1 VNVYRSGCH
10 LSVSRVRWFE
20 VGLSIAAN
28 ARTKVSV
35 ASSGVL
41 LKVKSLPNFCLR
53 YMIALG
59 VAMNSIIWLFILAPL
74 CLALVLWQYVGI
86 GARKRDILPWQY
98 VRLGKYGFWVILAIL
113 YIVTFTAA
121 LVEHKL

>member
-1 VNVYRSGCH
+1 VKVYRSGCH
-10 LSVSRVRWFE
+10 LSVSRIRCFE

-28 ARTKVSV
+28 ARTKGSV
-35 ASSGVL
+35 ASSWVL
-41 LKVKSLPNFCLR
+41 LKVKSLPNFCLG

-59 VAMNSIIWLFILAPL
+59 VAMNSIIWLLILAPP

>member
-1 VNVYRSGCH
+1 MSTLGRPCHIRLGGTVNVYRSGCH

-74 CLALVLWQYVGI
+74 CLSLV
-86 GARKRDILPWQY
+86 
-98 VRLGKYGFWVILAIL
+98 FWVSEFVLVQGGRARLAN
-113 YIVTFTAA
+113 
-121 LVEHKL
+121 